1 MSRAPVLAQLLTT
14 LALAL
19 AVTDAAGKGADR
31 SLTIFYT
38 AEVHGT
44 LEPCGCTSD
53 PLGDVARYAEVVRA
67 ATRSEA
73 VLMVDAGGLS
83 FPETSTPKER
93 EANGLR
99 ARFLT
104 RAMEGMGPPFV
115 AGLAET
121 DVAPDATVS
130 PRRLAV
136 NLAAPAATAPSFL
149 ATVGG
154 VFAWVSWVSPF
165 PRWPR
170 SWAARARSRS
180 RLRAARSS
188 GCGRPAPS
196 W

>member
-1 MSRAPVLAQLLTT
+1 MLRGPVFAPLLTT

-19 AVTDAAGKGADR
+19 GVAHAEGKPADR
-31 SLTIFYT
+31 RLVIFYS

-67 ATRSEA
+67 ATKSGP

-83 FPETSTPKER
+83 FPESTTPKEK

-104 RAMEGMGPPFV
+104 RAMAGMGAPFV

-121 DVAPDATVS
+121 DIASDGTVS
-130 PRRLAV
+130 PRRVAV
-136 NLAAPAATAPSFL
+136 
-149 ATVGG
+149 
-154 VFAWVSWVSPF
+154 
-165 PRWPR
+165 
-170 SWAARARSRS
+170 
-180 RLRAARSS
+180 
-188 GCGRPAPS
+188 
-196 W
+196 